1 MTPRLKHRIHP
12 ITLRNARSL
21 RRTMTPPEAK
31 LWSRLR
37 NGQLGRFKFRRQHEI
52 GNFIVDF
59 CCAETT
65 LVIELDGDS
74 HTAQEEYD
82 EMRTRKLNEQGYQV
96 IRFTNRDVLQNLDG
110 VLTKILDMCRLGR
123 PSP

>member
-1 MTPRLKHRIHP
+1 
-12 ITLRNARSL
+12 
-21 RRTMTPPEAK
+21 MTPPEAK

-37 NGQLGRFKFRRQHEI
+37 NGQLGGFKFRRQHEI
-52 GNFIVDF
+52 GNFLVDF
-59 CCAETT
+59 CCAETK

-96 IRFTNRDVLQNLDG
+96 IRFTNRDVLQNLDS
-110 VLTKILDMCRLGR
+110 VLTKILDICRLGR
-123 PSP
+123 PSPSPSP